1 MRFIIRFVN
10 RFLKNDHLQK
20 PTGRWS
26 RDSCEN
32 KISRKVDLT
41 NEDHCGPCGQY
52 KIIHM
57 DIHKNKPIENVPIT
71 KVVLK

>member
-10 RFLKNDHLQK
+10 RFLKTEQK
-20 PTGRWS
+20 PIGRWY

-32 KISRKVDLT
+32 RISRKVDLT

-52 KIIHM
+52 IIQEIPNKKITNTIV
-57 DIHKNKPIENVPIT
+57 KSTGN
-71 KVVLK
+71 LK

>member
-10 RFLKNDHLQK
+10 RFLKNDNYPK
-20 PTGRWS
+20 PIGRWY

-32 KISRKVDLT
+32 KLARKVDLT

-52 KIIHM
+52 SHKNIHIKPIDKNTETKII
-57 DIHKNKPIENVPIT
+57 
-71 KVVLK
+71 LK